1 LKLENIFVE
10 YLVIGAIALFWIYPI
25 GLILNENIYNVK
37 LEKDL
42 ILTFLIPVIYVIG
55 MIINYLCEVLLVDS
69 KFRKKIKK

>member
-1 LKLENIFVE
+1 MKLENIFVE